1 MIQFDPLA
9 TAIELDNLTHAW
21 WKGDKEA
28 LEKYRAVYRSAW
40 LNGFKVIKHQNG
52 IVKHKLV
59 ECKMLS
65 QVDINGIP
73 FKGKSKTKLA
83 SMFIYDGRPKG
94 LKFPNGCCTTRAMSY
109 VLKNLKFE
117 DIYAKQLKLG
127 GKEHWNCTSTISKLM
142 AKYGDYSCI
151 DVSQIPN
158 CKHNRSEASI
168 AARLF
173 SIKSPMAVETCNHM
187 AAIDNSHNVPCIVDF
202 WDSRN
207 HKVEYL
213 YVKRKEA
220 ERAIRILSN
229 F

>member
-1 MIQFDPLA
+1 MEQFDPLA
-9 TAIELDNLTHAW
+9 TAIELDNLTHTW

-28 LEKYRAVYRSAW
+28 LEKYRAVYRSAL

-59 ECKMLS
+59 ECKTMS
-65 QVDINGIP
+65 QVDINGRQ
-73 FKGKSKTKLA
+73 FLGKSKTKLA
-83 SMFIYDGRPKG
+83 SMLIYDGRTKG
-94 LKFPNGCCTTRAMSY
+94 MKFPKGCCTTRAMSY

-127 GKEHWNCTSTISKLM
+127 GKRHWNCTSTISKMM
-142 AKYGDYSCI
+142 AKYGDYSLI
-151 DVSQIPN
+151 DITQIPK

-173 SIKSPMAVETCNHM
+173 SIKSPMAVETSSHM
-187 AAIDNSHNVPCIVDF
+187 AAIDNSFKVPCVVDF

-220 ERAIRILSN
+220 ERAIRILN
-229 F
+229 EF